1 MTKQTS
7 KKGGPKTNE
16 GKAVTRYNAQKHSL
30 LSKEV
35 LIEGEDQKI
44 LTQLKSDLYEAF
56 EPQGPIEA
64 MLVDRVVTNVWRL
77 RRAVAVERNAMEFFK
92 ESDPIVFHGDPEKK
106 GYKDM
111 LDNQSIERTL
121 RYETTIERSLY
132 RALHELERLQGARN
146 GGDKQLPAVVDVTVD
161 TPSDGFVSQK

>member
-1 MTKQTS
+1 MSKQTS
-7 KKGGPKTNE
+7 KKGGPNTTK
-16 GKAVTRYNAQKHSL
+16 GKAVTRYNAQKHGL

-35 LIEGEDQKI
+35 LIEGEDQKV
-44 LTQLKSDLYEAF
+44 LAQLKSDLYEAF
-56 EPQGPIEA
+56 DPRGPIEA

-92 ESDPIVFHGDPEKK
+92 ESDLIVFSGDPEKK

-132 RALHELERLQGARN
+132 RALHELERLQGVRN
-146 GGDKQLPAVVDVTVD
+146 GSDKQLPAVVDVTLD